1 MRCRIDKEV
10 DSSVILPSMP
20 IPRSAVT
27 VMEKI
32 IGLDSSEEDALE
44 RAPETMITHEMEA
57 VDETEQEMEA
67 VDETE
72 QGDKL
77 LETTVPTPPGAHLHL
92 SGIHLL
98 QEPKTMVCRFL
109 DPSDPTL
116 NILLL
121 KADAAV
127 ITEKL
132 PEARALS
139 S

>member
-44 RAPETMITHEMEA
+44 RAPETMITH
-57 VDETEQEMEA
+57 EMEA